1 MTQFTETTDV
11 QGTVRSWRD
20 YSEGTPPPML
30 QAALDC
36 FVESG
41 YHGTKIRTVAASVGL
56 SVPGLYHHYPS
67 KHALLVSIVQF
78 AMGDLLGRCESALR
92 EAGPSVEERFRLLIE
107 CLVLFHAHRSDLA
120 FIASSEIRSLEGA
133 AREEHIAARD
143 RQQRMVDEIIE
154 AGVAAGIFGTEYPHE
169 ASLAI
174 VTMCTGVAQWYRL
187 GGEITPE
194 ELALRYNTLARQ
206 ALA

>member
-1 MTQFTETTDV
+1 MTDMAHV
-11 QGTVRSWRD
+11 GGPVRAWRD
-20 YSEGTPPPML
+20 YTDGAPPPML

-36 FVESG
+36 FVEHG
-41 YHGTKIRTVAASVGL
+41 YHGTKIRTVAARVGL

-78 AMGDLLGRCESALR
+78 AMRDLLDRCESALA
-92 EAGPSVEERFRLLIE
+92 EAGPAVEDRFRLLIE

-120 FIASSEIRSLEGA
+120 FIAASEIRSLEGE
-133 AREEHIAARD
+133 ARSEHIAARD
-143 RQQRMVDEIIE
+143 RQQRMVDEIID
-154 AGVAAGIFGTEYPHE
+154 AGVAVGAFGTEYPHE

-187 GGEITPE
+187 DGALTPE
-194 ELALRYNTLARQ
+194 ELAVRYDTLARR

>member
-1 MTQFTETTDV
+1 MTQTSESADAG
-11 QGTVRSWRD
+11 GTWRAWRD
-20 YSEGTPPPML
+20 YGEGSPPPML

-36 FVESG
+36 FVEHG
-41 YHGTKIRTVAASVGL
+41 YHGTKIRTVAARVGL

-67 KHALLVSIVQF
+67 KHALLVSIVRF
-78 AMGDLLGRCESALR
+78 AMRDLLERCESALA
-92 EAGPSVEERFRLLIE
+92 EAGPSIEERFRLLIQ

-120 FIASSEIRSLEGA
+120 FIAASEIRSLEGE
-133 AREEHIAARD
+133 ARSEHIASRD
-143 RQQRMVDEIIE
+143 RQQRMVDEIID
-154 AGVAAGIFGTEYPHE
+154 AGVAEGVFGTEYPRE

-187 GGEITPE
+187 DGALTPE
-194 ELALRYNTLARQ
+194 ELALRYDHLARR